1 MNITRIKPSR
11 SINDYWSHDEE
22 IREIFGANRF
32 LV

>member
-1 MNITRIKPSR
+1 MNIARIKPST
-11 SINDYWSHDEE
+11 SINDYWSHAE